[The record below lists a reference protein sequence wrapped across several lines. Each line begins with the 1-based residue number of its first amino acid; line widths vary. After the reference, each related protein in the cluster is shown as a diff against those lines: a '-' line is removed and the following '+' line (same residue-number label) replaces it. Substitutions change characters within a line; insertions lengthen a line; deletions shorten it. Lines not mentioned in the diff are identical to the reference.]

1 MTDHYSASV
10 REAIHE
16 IVTTQLQENSPPQ
29 VRRTSERLIA
39 SGYTSEEA
47 FTLVGCALSREMF
60 EVLGSE
66 QGFDEERYIASLERL
81 PASLWD

>member
-1 MTDHYSASV
+1 MTNTCSESV

-16 IVTTQLQENSPPQ
+16 IINTQFRENSPPQ
-29 VRRTSERLIA
+29 VRRAAERLVA

-47 FTLVGCALSREMF
+47 FTLLGCALSREMF

-66 QGFDEERYIASLERL
+66 QSFDELRYIASLERL
-81 PASLWD
+81 PALLWG